1 LYEYDKVVLEVDG
14 TGDQVARNLY
24 GINLL
29 MRDVDEDSYYYVY
42 NGHADVTALINAS
55 TGNVEATYYYDPFG
69 NILESTGD
77 VNNNITYA
85 GYQYDEETELYYLN
99 ARMYDPKV
107 ARFLQEDTYRGDI
120 NDPLSLNLYA
130 YCANNPIVYYDP
142 TGYNRVSKWWGRQ
155 TADWKAA
162 WNVLTGPKDE
172 RDAAFTQINRYAIEE
187 NSLYISVVSDMG
199 AALAGAVD
207 AVKDPTQAYH
217 DVNKTLFKPF
227 VTQTLGV
234 EEESN
239 TYKALRYIGFKAE
252 AVSIYSMETTKGL
265 AGLGAKVVET
275 AYDSTMYSFNPTD
288 IYRQR
293 KVEENRKFWSSL
305 PSAMIDGITTNVET
319 IFTPEKAYNFF
330 LNPNASLE
338 DNVEYFSAT
347 TSTVLTVYGG
357 GKLLQSGH
365 NFLKGIR
372 FETPAALS
380 ISNSGAA
387 AQSGI
392 GITVEAGLAGNLVN
406 SSGFFAASIYNNRI
420 PKKGQDFRGGSKK
433 DRDQWYG
440 YDDKNF
446 KNWWH
451 RKGKKEWGGEDLL
464 DKEMV
469 KEAYEYWVEIGKPK
483 VK

>member
-1 LYEYDKVVLEVDG
+1 
-14 TGDQVARNLY
+14 
-24 GINLL
+24 
-29 MRDVDEDSYYYVY
+29 
-42 NGHADVTALINAS
+42 
-55 TGNVEATYYYDPFG
+55 
-69 NILESTGD
+69 
-77 VNNNITYA
+77 
-85 GYQYDEETELYYLN
+85 
-99 ARMYDPKV
+99 
-107 ARFLQEDTYRGDI
+107 
-120 NDPLSLNLYA
+120 
-130 YCANNPIVYYDP
+130 
-142 TGYNRVSKWWGRQ
+142 
-155 TADWKAA
+155 
-162 WNVLTGPKDE
+162 
-172 RDAAFTQINRYAIEE
+172 
-187 NSLYISVVSDMG
+187 
-199 AALAGAVD
+199 
-207 AVKDPTQAYH
+207 
-217 DVNKTLFKPF
+217 
-227 VTQTLGV
+227 
-234 EEESN
+234 
-239 TYKALRYIGFKAE
+239 
-252 AVSIYSMETTKGL
+252 
-265 AGLGAKVVET
+265 
-275 AYDSTMYSFNPTD
+275 
-288 IYRQR
+288 
-293 KVEENRKFWSSL
+293 
-305 PSAMIDGITTNVET
+305 MIDGITTNVET